1 MSQSFGSGQLGNGES
16 SSGSTGGTGAAAATG
31 AAYSTSEHI
40 SDYAQRVAEATSRA
54 KVYVT
59 DRTPTDINQAVNAV
73 KDYTRQEPVMAL
85 LISALSGIMLGLLF
99 PATTRKRIGQQKERE
114 LLAATN
120 TRKERVPLA
129 ATSVGASRYT
139 VEPKIK
145 EAARPY
151 VISVPTSSH
160 RASNV
165 RHSAQLSALH
175 KSHNVNVVDDI
186 GDDAAKLAL
195 LTDDELL
202 RLRAEVPGLVIEPN
216 IRYKK
221 FRHPL
226 LDGFQEL
233 SVAASAN
240 SKTITIRAVDW
251 NTNVPLKNVSVYLL
265 VDETRRTGFRGVT
278 NDQGFCHF
286 TTRVST
292 RKFGALIVFPNAGY
306 WNRKITNIE
315 IDQEYNVALRPLPS
329 TQTALY
335 DWGHQFAQM
344 QDGLSF
350 DGTGVKIGVI
360 DSGIKKHPGLNPS
373 GGYNCVFGEDE
384 THWDEDDDGHG
395 THCAGIVAANLVEG
409 KGVKGYAPKA
419 EIRAYRV
426 FGKDSEGA
434 ETFDIAKAISLAVED
449 KCDIISMSLG
459 SNEEQ
464 TVIRTRLEDA
474 YNKGVLCIAA
484 TGNDG
489 GSVSF
494 PAAFR
499 SVIGVGAFG
508 KFQSYPDDTLH
519 KATESSL
526 VTSDGQYYYAK
537 FSNFGEN
544 LDFCAPGVAIL
555 STVPEGYSA
564 WDGTSMA
571 CPQITGMAA
580 LALAAHPEIL
590 NAKRDAAR
598 VESLITIL
606 KSRSQIMGFG
616 RVYEGLGCLS
626 VPSLLEP

>member
-1 MSQSFGSGQLGNGES
+1 M
-16 SSGSTGGTGAAAATG
+16 
-31 AAYSTSEHI
+31 
-40 SDYAQRVAEATSRA
+40 
-54 KVYVT
+54 
-59 DRTPTDINQAVNAV
+59 
-73 KDYTRQEPVMAL
+73 
-85 LISALSGIMLGLLF
+85 SALSGIMLGLLF
-99 PATTRKRIGQQKERE
+99 PATTRKRVGQQRERE
-114 LLAATN
+114 LFVTTN
-120 TRKERVPLA
+120 ANKERVALA
-129 ATSVGASRYT
+129 ATSGGASRHT
-139 VEPKIK
+139 VEPRVK
-145 EAARPY
+145 ETARPY

-165 RHSAQLSALH
+165 RYNEQLSALH
-175 KSHNVNVVDDI
+175 KSHNVNVVDEI

-195 LTDDELL
+195 LTDEELL

-221 FRHPL
+221 FRHPF

-233 SVAASAN
+233 NVPASAN

-251 NTNVPLKNVSVYLL
+251 NTNIPLTNVSIYLL
-265 VDETRRTGFRGVT
+265 IDETRRTGFRGVT
-278 NDQGFCHF
+278 DSQGFCRF
-286 TTRVST
+286 TTRAST
-292 RKFGALIVFPNAGY
+292 RKFGALIVFPQSGY
-306 WNRKITNIE
+306 WNRKLANIE

-350 DGTGVKIGVI
+350 DGSGVKIGII
-360 DSGIKKHPGLNPS
+360 DSGIRKDHEGLSPS

-384 THWDEDDDGHG
+384 NRWYEDDDGHG
-395 THCAGIVAANLVEG
+395 THCAGIVAANLVND

-434 ETFDIAKAISLAVED
+434 ETFDIAKAIALAIED

-459 SNEEQ
+459 SNKEQ
-464 TVIRTRLEDA
+464 SVIRTRLEEA
-474 YNKGVLCIAA
+474 YDKGILCIAA
-484 TGNDG
+484 TGNEG

-519 KATESSL
+519 KATESNL

-555 STVPEGYSA
+555 STVPGGYSA

-598 VESLITIL
+598 VESIITIL
-606 KSRSQIMGFG
+606 KSRSRIMGFG
-616 RVYEGLGCLS
+616 PTYEGSGCPAI
-626 VPSLLEP
+626 PSLIVP